1 MAIMGRRAFLGSALA
16 AAASGMVVL
25 NRSAVVDAVA
35 TIAKPLSSG
44 LVGDAPPARPLERA
58 TFAPHVG
65 SRVSISGEHVRVDA
79 TLVEIG
85 ELKGAAAGDD
95 TRYSLILEAK
105 AGELIPQAVY
115 RIHGTELGAH
125 DLFVVPVDRGVRSQQ
140 YQITVN
146 NPARAGK

>member
-1 MAIMGRRAFLGSALA
+1 
-16 AAASGMVVL
+16 MVVL

-35 TIAKPLSSG
+35 AITKLPSSG
-44 LVGDAPPARPLERA
+44 LVGGTPPPLPLERA
-58 TFAPHVG
+58 TFAPQVG
-65 SRVSISGEHVRVDA
+65 SRVSISGTHATVDA

-85 ELKGAAAGDD
+85 ELKGAAAGDA
-95 TRYSLILEAK
+95 TRFSLILEAK

-115 RIHGTELGAH
+115 RIHSTKLGAH